1 MVTRDFLRI
10 LGLAVTCVA
19 CTMLTGMGLQRGEAL
34 VIEGGTIIDVTGGAP
49 RTDTTIVIRNGRIQE
64 IGPRNQV
71 RRPGGATVIDAK
83 AKFIIPGLTD
93 CHVHYYDYM
102 PPLFLAHGVTSVM
115 LLGGPVDWERAV
127 KEATIREE
135 VLGPRI
141 FHAGGHLG
149 GNEAYVHSISLSRRE
164 EAIDVTRKLIEKGV
178 DYMKIYTRA
187 TLDLVQVI
195 SNEAHKAGK
204 RVVAH
209 LGPHIDAR
217 EAAIAGVDMLA
228 HGSGIPQA
236 TFKDPQVEDVP
247 TSLGGPA
254 YLMQRELFT
263 DLIDILIK
271 EDVYLEPNLIVVTKG
286 THPLSA
292 EFALENQILFS
303 DVELRFVP
311 ENALRRWFMS
321 FRRRDQKTTEILE
334 KGYENLTLFYR
345 QFVESGGKL
354 MAGTDTSIFPPGISL
369 HQELE
374 LLVHAGI
381 LSPLQAIASA
391 TQNPAEF
398 LGRSEDLGTV
408 EEGKI
413 ADLVILNSD
422 PLEDI
427 RNTRDI
433 FGVIKGGKVI
443 DRAYHRY
450 FTNPVPRPFPE
461 AGGEFETPRI
471 ESVTPDAISCA
482 ETNVLT
488 IRGSGFARQSWV
500 RIDGVGYDID
510 FVSSTEIR
518 AKVNCQ
524 RFASS
529 GTHSLVLVNPK
540 PIKGIQSDVSNEV
553 RFVVLK

>member
-1 MVTRDFLRI
+1 MVMRNLLRI
-10 LGLAVTCVA
+10 LGLAVICVA
-19 CTMLTGMGLQRGEAL
+19 CTMLTGMGLQSEEAL

-49 RTDTTIVIRNGRIQE
+49 RTDTTIIIRNGRIQE

-102 PPLFLAHGVTSVM
+102 PPLFLAHGATSVM
-115 LLGGPVDWERAV
+115 LLGGPVDWERTV
-127 KEATIREE
+127 KEATIRGE
-135 VLGPRI
+135 LRGPRI

-149 GNEAYVHSISLSRRE
+149 GNAAYLHSIPLSHRE
-164 EAIDVTRKLIEKGV
+164 EAIDATRKLIEKGV

-187 TLDLVQVI
+187 TLDLAQVI
-195 SNEAHKAGK
+195 SDEAHKAGK

-209 LGPHIDAR
+209 LGPHINAR
-217 EAAIAGVDMLA
+217 EAAIAGIDMLA

-236 TFKDPQVEDVP
+236 TFKDPVGDAPDSIVGP
-247 TSLGGPA
+247 TS
-254 YLMQRELFT
+254 LMQRELFA
-263 DLIDILIK
+263 DLIDLLIK
-271 EDVYLEPNLIVVTKG
+271 EDVYIEPDLIVITKG
-286 THPLSA
+286 IHPLSA
-292 EFALENQILFS
+292 KFALENQILFS

-311 ENALRRWFMS
+311 ENAIRRWFMS
-321 FRRRDQKTTEILE
+321 FSRRDQETKEILE

-391 TQNPAEF
+391 TQIPAEF

-408 EEGKI
+408 EEGKL

-427 RNTRDI
+427 YNTRDI
-433 FGVIKGGKVI
+433 FEVIKEGKVI

-461 AGGEFETPRI
+461 AGGEFETPHI

-488 IRGSGFARQSWV
+488 IRGSGFARQSWA
-500 RIDGVGYDID
+500 RIDGVGYDIN

-518 AKVNCQ
+518 VEVNCQ
-524 RFASS
+524 RFAFS